1 MPADTNESNGLN
13 VIASGFVRIPKGGD
27 KDSERSRINDQIQ
40 LGSGDSHQ
48 RGSISASSIMQE
60 PEHMRALTHTRSHLH
75 TDTPCFRE
83 GGSEAG
89 SMEQTPA
96 ALIRHMTSELA
107 I

>member
-1 MPADTNESNGLN
+1 MPAGTNESNGLN

-60 PEHMRALTHTRSHLH
+60 PEHMRALTHTHAL
-75 TDTPCFRE
+75 TYT
-83 GGSEAG
+83 
-89 SMEQTPA
+89 QT
-96 ALIRHMTSELA
+96 RHAFEKEEVKLDQWSKLQQL
-107 I
+107 

>member
-1 MPADTNESNGLN
+1 MPAGTNESNGLN

-60 PEHMRALTHTRSHLH
+60 PEHMRALTHTRSH
-75 TDTPCFRE
+75 T
-83 GGSEAG
+83 
-89 SMEQTPA
+89 QT
-96 ALIRHMTSELA
+96 RHAFEKEEVKLDQWSKLQQL
-107 I
+107 